1 MTRLHYLL
9 NALFYILSW
18 YLIIVVITEEY
29 DLTRW
34 RTFNQVIFGTIVMYQ
49 MIKIAGLESEKSN

>member
-1 MTRLHYLL
+1 MTKLHYLL
-9 NALFYILSW
+9 NALFYILGW
-18 YLIIVVITEEY
+18 YLMIVITTDEY

-34 RTFNQVIFGTIVMYQ
+34 GKFNQMIFQIIILYQ